1 MSTSAHISV
10 SLGHDTVL
18 YVPVSMCSMFHEF
31 LDSQFVPGFSL
42 CSIFHSG
49 LCPRFLDTE
58 SEWVDCVP
66 CVPWLWMFSMFTS
79 FTAFLGSKCVPCS
92 LLLLGSL
99 CSWAL
104 YVFYVHCIHCAHCVP
119 CSLCSLCSMFTVFLG
134 SDEFLCSECFMTA
147 CSERRL
153 RGPWAVIRES
163 WLVITR
169 LHTILGFV
177 CFVFINS
184 IPS

>member
-31 LDSQFVPGFSL
+31 LDSEFVLGFSL
-42 CSIFHSG
+42 CSIFHSR
-49 LCPRFLDTE
+49 LCPRFLDSE
-58 SEWVDCVP
+58 SEWVHCVP
-66 CVPWLWMFSMFTS
+66 CDPGLWMCSMLTL
-79 FTAFLGSKCVPCS
+79 FTAFLGSKCFSCK
-92 LLLLGSL
+92 LLSMGSL
-99 CSWAL
+99 CSWAPNL
-104 YVFYVHCIHCAHCVP
+104 FYVLCP
-119 CSLCSLCSMFTVFLG
+119 LYSLCSLCSMLTVFLG

-147 CSERRL
+147 CSERRP